1 MTSPICSAS
10 EALNVLPVSAS
21 SLARPA
27 SQYISQWDSRAAA
40 EYGKAM
46 SVLPTLAH
54 NRWQAL
60 QGANISCDC
69 HIHFLHRQSAW
80 PEHDVDMWL
89 HQACRKL
96 EVT

>member
-10 EALNVLPVSAS
+10 EVLNVLPVSAS

-27 SQYISQWDSRAAA
+27 AKCNFHCDSRAAA

-46 SVLPTLAH
+46 FMLPALAH
-54 NRWQAL
+54 NPWQAL
-60 QGANISCDC
+60 QGTDVSCDC
-69 HIHFLHRQSAW
+69 HIHLLHKQSAW

-89 HQACRKL
+89 HR
-96 EVT
+96 